1 MDKFCVFCGKPL
13 AEGEA
18 CDCGG
23 DVERKN
29 AAEEDVTKQEPSV
42 QVNVG
47 AAYDGRL
54 PEQTEV
60 QPQPLEQPTETA
72 SRGEL
77 QIRPQ
82 AYMIPKREK
91 SVPANYVKRC
101 RVIFTRFFAHPVQ
114 IIRIAAEKEDAT
126 AGLFFWILYAA
137 VSGLI
142 PAFGIP
148 RVMKQIVGAQL
159 MRYIDY
165 PMGLMW
171 VQGFLVA
178 LGSAALLTVAAFVC
192 AKAMHSRATFRSV
205 AASVGVSAVGMTALT
220 VIAWILM
227 LIAPGFGLCMYLLGG
242 GFSLVLFYLA
252 FARAFGIGQNKT
264 LYCLLIALT
273 VVGLVMTLAI
283 GGIAT
288 EIAES
293 LTGNLFGGL
302 LR

>member
-1 MDKFCVFCGKPL
+1 MDKFCAFCGKPL
-13 AEGEA
+13 EEGKA

-23 DVERKN
+23 EPMRENAVEP
-29 AAEEDVTKQEPSV
+29 EVTEREASV

-47 AAYDGRL
+47 AAYDGKL
-54 PEQTEV
+54 PEQTE
-60 QPQPLEQPTETA
+60 EQQQSAEPMRHNA
-72 SRGEL
+72 V

-82 AYMIPKREK
+82 TYMIPKRES
-91 SVPANYVKRC
+91 SVPANYAKRC

-114 IIRIAAEKEDAT
+114 IIRVAAEKEDVT

-148 RVMKQIVGAQL
+148 CMMKQIVGAQL

-178 LGSAALLTVAAFVC
+178 LGSVALLTVAAFVF
-192 AKAMHSRATFRSV
+192 AKAMHSRASFRSV
-205 AASVGVSAVGMTALT
+205 VASVGVSTVGMTTLT
-220 VIAWILM
+220 AIAWILM

-242 GFSLVLFYLA
+242 GFSMVLFYLA

-264 LYCLLIALT
+264 LYCLLMALT
-273 VVGLVMTLAI
+273 VVGLVMTLVI
-283 GGIAT
+283 GDVVT
-288 EIAES
+288 EMTES
-293 LTGNLFGGL
+293 LAGGL
-302 LR
+302 VGGLFR

>member
-1 MDKFCVFCGKPL
+1 MDKFCVFCGKLL

-23 DVERKN
+23 DAVREN
-29 AAEEDVTKQEPSV
+29 TAEEEVTKQEPSV

-54 PEQTEV
+54 PEQAEV
-60 QPQPLEQPTETA
+60 PSAERPIETA

-114 IIRIAAEKEDAT
+114 IIRVAAEKEDVT

-205 AASVGVSAVGMTALT
+205 VASVGVSAVGMTALT

-273 VVGLVMTLAI
+273 LVGLVMTLAI
-283 GGIAT
+283 GGIAS

-302 LR
+302 FR